1 MANLVLGQ
9 TRATIL
15 GSGAALLAL
24 CALGILVMTPY
35 AVYTNY
41 LFPVIALGLG
51 GWFYLTNPGLY
62 FGFTWWLW
70 FLTPFVRRFVDYEV
84 GFFNQTSY
92 IMLTPML
99 VTGLSLFS
107 VLRYANR
114 FQMRLYQPMALLFAA
129 LLYGYAVGIVR
140 NGPFPATLAL
150 LEWVCPLLFAFHVL
164 VHHRQYLTFRRVTR
178 SVFTWGILIMGLYGI
193 VQYFSPLPWDRFW
206 MVESRMTTIGRPEP
220 FEVRIFSTLN
230 SPGPFAGILMV
241 GLMVLFEARGL
252 TARLAMAPGFV
263 SFLLSLV
270 RSAWGGFAVALG
282 YAAARLHSRLRLRL
296 LAVLGV
302 GALLSMPLLMH
313 SAVSERVAPRVE
325 TLGRLGADHSFQA
338 RSALYSIAALNSVT
352 EPIGRGFGSF
362 GRAANFNEDGIAS
375 FDSGLMIIPFTLG
388 WPGAALYVFGWA
400 WLLFGILRLRSRD
413 TDQFTVIAAAVT
425 MGMVAQMVFSNQLTG
440 VVGMVTWTFTAL
452 AVCGGL
458 HYERDREEEDA
469 PEPAPAEPAEADLHD
484 PVYT

>member
-1 MANLVLGQ
+1 
-9 TRATIL
+9 
-15 GSGAALLAL
+15 
-24 CALGILVMTPY
+24 
-35 AVYTNY
+35 
-41 LFPVIALGLG
+41 
-51 GWFYLTNPGLY
+51 
-62 FGFTWWLW
+62 
-70 FLTPFVRRFVDYEV
+70 
-84 GFFNQTSY
+84 
-92 IMLTPML
+92 
-99 VTGLSLFS
+99 
-107 VLRYANR
+107 
-114 FQMRLYQPMALLFAA
+114 
-129 LLYGYAVGIVR
+129 
-140 NGPFPATLAL
+140 
-150 LEWVCPLLFAFHVL
+150 
-164 VHHRQYLTFRRVTR
+164 
-178 SVFTWGILIMGLYGI
+178 
-193 VQYFSPLPWDRFW
+193 
-206 MVESRMTTIGRPEP
+206 
-220 FEVRIFSTLN
+220 
-230 SPGPFAGILMV
+230 
-241 GLMVLFEARGL
+241 
-252 TARLAMAPGFV
+252 
-263 SFLLSLV
+263 
-270 RSAWGGFAVALG
+270 VALG